1 MMRYL
6 GLTLFIFMHLHI
18 EAQSFRTLAQTKP
31 GIRKDYEKAK
41 LEAQKENTNASII
54 LLLKCLEKD
63 PILVEAWTL
72 LGNAYH
78 DIGEYKKSLDAFIK
92 LSLIHPNH
100 DIRTNYAFGLTAY
113 KYEDY
118 SLAVEKLTLYT
129 TPNKIRAAT

>member
-1 MMRYL
+1 MRYL
-6 GLTLFIFMHLHI
+6 GLTLFIFIHLHI
-18 EAQSFRTLAQTKP
+18 EAQSFRTLSQTKP

-78 DIGEYKKSLDAFIK
+78 DIGEYKNRWM
-92 LSLIHPNH
+92 LSQSYP
-100 DIRTNYAFGLTAY
+100 
-113 KYEDY
+113 
-118 SLAVEKLTLYT
+118 LYT
-129 TPNKIRAAT
+129 QIMISGRTMLLG